1 MHVALQKMAPIPRML
16 NSFVFFLGAKSLNL
30 KQNGHLCV
38 SKVLSRYPG
47 RRLKVL
53 QTQSPLFT
61 VSRTPPTRL
70 IRRVERASAE
80 TLRFLLTARKQKKSL
95 NVMSSKRETRRDMQI
110 PFGEF

>member
-30 KQNGHLCV
+30 KQNGRLCV

-80 TLRFLLTARKQKKSL
+80 TGDFAFPI
-95 NVMSSKRETRRDMQI
+95 NSSQTKEVIKRNEQQT
-110 PFGEF
+110 